1 MCARIFPILRNTVA
15 TLYLPKFY
23 KLERFVLKNVGRK
36 LILNSILGPICYHAP
51 STTFTERVGRFA
63 YSLVQNSVQS
73 EVKVCNS
80 DKPFK
85 EIYLLTYLLTSSIHC
100 TFLFSLLFSINSPFF
115 KLFLCLFMFRCS
127 FNDTLSNVSIIIVS
141 RRQ

>member
-1 MCARIFPILRNTVA
+1 LCARIFPILRNTVA

-85 EIYLLTYLLTSSIHC
+85 EIYLLTYLRLLSIVRFFFLCCFLSIHR
-100 TFLFSLLFSINSPFF
+100 FLNFSFVC
-115 KLFLCLFMFRCS
+115 LCFVVHLTIHYRMYRS
-127 FNDTLSNVSIIIVS
+127 
-141 RRQ
+141 